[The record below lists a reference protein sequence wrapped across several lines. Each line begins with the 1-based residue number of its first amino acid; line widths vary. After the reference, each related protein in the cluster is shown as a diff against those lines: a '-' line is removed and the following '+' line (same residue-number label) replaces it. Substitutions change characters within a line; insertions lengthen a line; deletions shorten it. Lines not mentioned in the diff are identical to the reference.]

1 MRKGLPRAPR
11 VRLSGRDQ
19 PEPIG
24 ENAAVLLQISTH
36 GGIAKLFKDIKKYAV
51 SRSGEVDTSWAGSVL
66 LRDIADVKR
75 LKQEDGPNLVTQGST
90 ELVHALLANDLAG
103 SPGFGPAWVA
113 SRAPAIARFQVWRS
127 ACTMGPPMQ
136 RADLAT
142 RAADAP
148 PFSGVVRTLLDWYG
162 GLFAPSAA
170 VEEITTRVQLPA
182 PPERVWSSL
191 KFYEEVPSRPGAL
204 LRIGLPAPVR
214 SEGDKLR
221 VGGTVRCVYEGGYV
235 LKRTTSTEP
244 PSLLRFEVLEQ
255 RLGLERCLSLS
266 DGVYEIRAIPAGSE
280 VALTTRYRGH
290 LRPRVIFRPLERRL
304 THEIHGHI
312 LAGMRL
318 ALEEMAEPSVEAE
331 VG

>member
-1 MRKGLPRAPR
+1 M
-11 VRLSGRDQ
+11 
-19 PEPIG
+19 E
-24 ENAAVLLQISTH
+24 
-36 GGIAKLFKDIKKYAV
+36 
-51 SRSGEVDTSWAGSVL
+51 
-66 LRDIADVKR
+66 
-75 LKQEDGPNLVTQGST
+75 
-90 ELVHALLANDLAG
+90 
-103 SPGFGPAWVA
+103 
-113 SRAPAIARFQVWRS
+113 
-127 ACTMGPPMQ
+127 

-142 RAADAP
+142 RSGDAP
-148 PFSGVVRTLLDWYG
+148 AFSGLVRALIDWYG
-162 GLFAPSAA
+162 GLFAPSAQ
-170 VEEITTRVQLPA
+170 VEEITTRMQLPA

-244 PSLLRFEVLEQ
+244 PNVLRFEVLEQ

-266 DGVYEIRAIPAGSE
+266 DGVYEIRTVPGGSE
-280 VALTTRYRGH
+280 MALTTKYRGH
-290 LRPRVIFRPLERRL
+290 LRPRAMFRPLEARL

-312 LAGMRL
+312 LAGMRT
-318 ALEEMAEPSVEAE
+318 ALEAAAARQPEAK